1 MRKALRVFLCQAWSS
16 KVVSVSL
23 YPTSTRVLEVVEP
36 GATCYLKSGHGTDI
50 PVQEHLGEVV
60 SAWGW

>member
-1 MRKALRVFLCQAWSS
+1 MQKVLTVFVCQAWSS
-16 KVVSVSL
+16 KVVSVGL
-23 YPTSTRVLEVVEP
+23 YPTGLEVVEP